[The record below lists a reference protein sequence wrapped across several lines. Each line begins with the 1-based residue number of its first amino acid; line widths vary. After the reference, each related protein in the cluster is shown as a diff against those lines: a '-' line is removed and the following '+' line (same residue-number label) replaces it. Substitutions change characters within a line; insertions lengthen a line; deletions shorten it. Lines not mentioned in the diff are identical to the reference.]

1 MRNLV
6 KPMGKFIELLA
17 FLPITPSIAAL
28 TVFTQSVVNKSST
41 ESISI
46 PYYGCVGGGNSQG
59 GTPSLIP
66 PQGGLR
72 TPAPHLGCGDSDQP
86 SHAWVS
92 VCTHSSATAYL

>member
-6 KPMGKFIELLA
+6 KPMGKFIALLA

-46 PYYGCVGGGNSQG
+46 PYHVERVLKASR
-59 GTPSLIP
+59 I
-66 PQGGLR
+66 
-72 TPAPHLGCGDSDQP
+72 
-86 SHAWVS
+86 
-92 VCTHSSATAYL
+92 